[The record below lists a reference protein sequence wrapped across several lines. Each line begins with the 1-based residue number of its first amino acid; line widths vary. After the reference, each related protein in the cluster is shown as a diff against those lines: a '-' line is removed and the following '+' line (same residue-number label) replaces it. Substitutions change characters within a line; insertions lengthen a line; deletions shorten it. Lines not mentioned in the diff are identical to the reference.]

1 MSRPLRIEYP
11 DAWYHIMNRG
21 GRYKAIFE
29 DKKDYSIFLDL
40 LRETVEFFD
49 IKVSAFC
56 LMQNHYHLLIHTPE
70 ANISRSMRHINGV
83 YTQRFNKIH
92 GYDGHL
98 FRGRYKSILIDADSY
113 LLQVMRY
120 IHRNPITA
128 GLTDNLNYTWSS
140 HKAYLSDSKKWAWVS
155 KEKILKMLS
164 GNKALQG
171 AVYRDF
177 VKESDNDD
185 FSAIYKKRKLP
196 AIIGSETFLKLIKD
210 RYFNKKRHIEV
221 PESRLLVPEK
231 DKIYSV
237 VCTEYKVSI
246 PDLQIS
252 KRGQFNEPRNV
263 AMYLMRHLRGDTL
276 GAICNDFGLKK
287 DSSAGSI
294 VDRVKK
300 QITKDRLLRTKVEE
314 LKKTIGKSYSET

>member
-21 GRYKAIFE
+21 GRYKPILE
-29 DKKDYSIFLDL
+29 DKNDYFMFLDL
-40 LRETVEFFD
+40 LQETVEIFH

-56 LMQNHYHLLIHTPE
+56 LMQNHYHLLIQTPE
-70 ANISRSMRHINGV
+70 ENLSRSMRHIDGV

-128 GLTDNLNYTWSS
+128 GVTKNLNYTWSS
-140 HKAYLSDSKKWAWVS
+140 HKAYLSDSEKWNWVRR
-155 KEKILKMLS
+155 EAILNMLS
-164 GNKALQG
+164 GNKALQKT
-171 AVYRDF
+171 VYRDF

-185 FSAIYKKRKLP
+185 FSAIYKKKKLP
-196 AIIGSETFLKLIKD
+196 AMLGSETFLKLIKD
-210 RYFNKKRHIEV
+210 QYFNNKRHIEV
-221 PESRLLVPEK
+221 PESRILTPEK
-231 DKIYSV
+231 NEIMSA
-237 VCTEYKVSI
+237 VCKEYEVSI
-246 PDLQIS
+246 SDLMVS
-252 KRGQFNEPRNV
+252 KRGQLNEPRNV
-263 AMYLMRHLRGDTL
+263 AMYLMRHLRVDKL
-276 GAICNDFGLKK
+276 SEICKEFGLKK

-300 QITKDRLLRTKVEE
+300 QIIKDKQLRAKVGEI
-314 LKKTIGKSYSET
+314 KKAISKS

>member
-21 GRYKAIFE
+21 GRYKPIFE
-29 DKKDYSIFLDL
+29 DKNDYSMFLEL
-40 LRETVEFFD
+40 LREAIEIFN
-49 IKVSAFC
+49 IKVTAFC
-56 LMQNHYHLLIHTPE
+56 LMQNHYHLLIQTPK

-83 YTQRFNKIH
+83 YTQRFNNIH

-113 LLQVMRY
+113 LLKVMRY

-128 GLTDNLNYTWSS
+128 GLTENLDYTWSS
-140 HKAYLSDSKKWAWVS
+140 HKAYLSDSKKWDWIS
-155 KEKILKMLS
+155 RDKILVMLS
-164 GNKALQG
+164 RNKSLQRT
-171 AVYRDF
+171 VYRDF

-196 AIIGSETFLKLIKD
+196 AILGSERFLKLIKED
-210 RYFNKKRHIEV
+210 FFKKKKHIEV
-221 PESRLLVPEK
+221 PESRILTPEK
-231 DKIYSV
+231 DEIMSAVSK
-237 VCTEYKVSI
+237 EYEVSI
-246 PDLQIS
+246 SDLKVS
-252 KRGQFNEPRNV
+252 KRGQMNEARNV
-263 AMYLMRHLRGDTL
+263 AMYLMRHLRGDKL
-276 GAICNDFGLKK
+276 SEICKEFGLKK

-300 QITKDRLLRTKVEE
+300 QIIKEKPLRLKVVAI
-314 LKKTIGKSYSET
+314 KKRINKS